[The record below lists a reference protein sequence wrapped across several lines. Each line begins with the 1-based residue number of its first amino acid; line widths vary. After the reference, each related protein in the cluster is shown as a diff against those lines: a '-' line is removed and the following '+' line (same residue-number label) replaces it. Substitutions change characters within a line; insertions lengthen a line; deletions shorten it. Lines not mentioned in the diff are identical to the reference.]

1 MAIDIRSYKEDDI
14 EAIQSLFSISFNGHI
29 TKEWFRWK
37 YERSPWGT
45 RGYIAFHDGNAA
57 AFYGGLR
64 MRFDYKGKHFWAYQ
78 LCDVMTHPDYRG
90 KIFSKTPLIAM
101 LGELL
106 YKENEMDFA
115 FGFPSLR
122 HAKLQALRLGG
133 EGYRLIRLYKKD
145 EIKKRRFSLFELNIV
160 EGWHML
166 DSLSFK
172 QITKSSG
179 DGLRLVK
186 DIDYIN
192 WRYVEH
198 PLKKYHL
205 LTFKRF
211 GSVKGFVVFNVEDQA
226 VNVIEL
232 FYDSINSLKGIISSF
247 EDYMANRVKLNCVK
261 LWLHPKDKAS
271 AIFEQSGYAYHDHIP
286 IAFKPVNKECGV
298 DSEVFYDGFYYSMG
312 DYDAS

>member
-1 MAIDIRSYKEDDI
+1 MTIDIRSYREEDI
-14 EAIQSLFSISFNGHI
+14 EAIRSLFNVAFNGSI
-29 TKEWFRWK
+29 TTEWFRWK
-37 YERSPWGT
+37 YEQSPWGT
-45 RGYIAFHDGNAA
+45 RGYIALHDGAAA

-64 MRFDYKGKHFWAYQ
+64 MRFDYKGQHLLAYQ

-90 KIFSKTPLIAM
+90 KIFSKTPLVAM

-145 EIKKRRFSLFELNIV
+145 EAKKRRFSLFGLNIV
-160 EGWHML
+160 EGWQML

-172 QITKSSG
+172 QITKSSA
-179 DGLRLVK
+179 DGLRLLK

-192 WRYVEH
+192 WRYVKH
-198 PLKKYHL
+198 PLKEYNL

-211 GSVKGFVVFNVEDQA
+211 GSVKGFVVFSIDEQA
-226 VNVIEL
+226 VNVLEL
-232 FYDSINSLKGIISSF
+232 FYDSIGSLKGIVSCF
-247 EDYMANRVKLNCVK
+247 EDYAVSSLGRNCLN
-261 LWLHPKDKAS
+261 LWLHPNDKA
-271 AIFEQSGYAYHDHIP
+271 AVIFEQFGYAYHDHIP
-286 IAFKPVNKECGV
+286 IAFKSVNKGCGV